1 MKPCFVF
8 LGCSSAFFKTRPHLH
23 HHLWE
28 CCNAVTTMT
37 LLNVGWPCPLRPATS
52 SSCLLLGLQSCLL
65 IKYEI
70 LTASVIFPRAYV
82 SVWTHVRK
90 HMWNIIFCVS
100 HVFSNTSGWWK
111 EVSERNT
118 LYGRH
123 TSRTNLWA
131 RSVNELCIRTTHRC
145 VPVRCPHDERPHEI
159 RRCLLL
165 WQIYLWSHWWES
177 PVSAQG
183 FPLTEL
189 LDLHFMRRWS
199 RCSLRTCAGSL

>member
-1 MKPCFVF
+1 MRMLQRCDDYDIVKCWVT
-8 LGCSSAFFKTRPHLH
+8 LSFKTSHI
-23 HHLWE
+23 
-28 CCNAVTTMT
+28 
-37 LLNVGWPCPLRPATS
+37 
-52 SSCLLLGLQSCLL
+52 LQLPFTWITIVFINKIWNSNGICDC
-65 IKYEI
+65 
-70 LTASVIFPRAYV
+70 TYV

-90 HMWNIIFCVS
+90 HMWNIIFRVS

-131 RSVNELCIRTTHRC
+131 RSVNELCIRTTHGC
-145 VPVRCPHDERPHEI
+145 VPVRCPHDERTHEI

-165 WQIYLWSHWWES
+165 WQMYLWSHWWES